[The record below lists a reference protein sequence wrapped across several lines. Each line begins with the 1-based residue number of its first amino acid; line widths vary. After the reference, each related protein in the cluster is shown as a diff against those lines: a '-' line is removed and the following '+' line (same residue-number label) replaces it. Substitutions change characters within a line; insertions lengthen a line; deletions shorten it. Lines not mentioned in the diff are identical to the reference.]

1 MTGAVILT
9 KAAKEQVTKVN
20 MTSLG
25 IRVTPKE
32 VYYAITKLEEG
43 KAVLLVCDVVKVP
56 PALEIPEQLKFLR
69 DTFLDIIYENE
80 VKTAC
85 IRVVETNAQSYDY
98 HRLYIEGVLQ
108 EMIAS
113 STIERYYLGRIASI
127 SNRIGIDRK
136 DFSNLLSSNECPF
149 IAEWDTTKSK
159 EKREAMLASYSAINL

>member
-1 MTGAVILT
+1 
-9 KAAKEQVTKVN
+9 

-32 VYYAITKLEEG
+32 VYYAITKTEG
-43 KAVLLVCDVVKVP
+43 GNAVLQICDVVKVP
-56 PALEIPEQLKFLR
+56 LALDVPEQLKFLR

-80 VKTAC
+80 VKYAC

-113 STIERYYLGRIASI
+113 STIERYFLGRIASM
-127 SNRIGIDRK
+127 SNRLGIDRK
-136 DFSNLLSSNECPF
+136 EFTSLIASDECPF
-149 IAEWDTTKSK
+149 ISEWNTTKSK
-159 EKREAMLASYSAINL
+159 EKREAMIASYSALNI